1 MDARLKFHIRQS
13 SIMIIFYCMLLHH
26 TLIIS
31 VESCSGS
38 PRRLQLGDRDYC
50 KDFRCYRGEGDCD
63 CDEECAPNFRFT
75 SLHLDSKYEPFFR
88 CGFNNCLELFTHM
101 YGYNQNESFNVSGS
115 EIFFVP
121 FLDILIF

>member
-1 MDARLKFHIRQS
+1 MDARLKFHSRQS
-13 SIMIIFYCMLLHH
+13 SIMIIFYCMLLHQ

-63 CDEECAPNFRFT
+63 CDEECAPNFRFS
-75 SLHLDSKYEPFFR
+75 SLHLDSKYEPLFR

-115 EIFFVP
+115 EIFLCSLF
-121 FLDILIF
+121 LIF